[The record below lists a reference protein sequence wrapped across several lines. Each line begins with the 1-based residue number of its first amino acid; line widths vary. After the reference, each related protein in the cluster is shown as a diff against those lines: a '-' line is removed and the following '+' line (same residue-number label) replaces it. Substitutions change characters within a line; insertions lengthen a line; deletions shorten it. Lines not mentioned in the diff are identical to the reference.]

1 MMKFGN
7 ISLSDE
13 VISFHYDFNSK
24 FCKKGFRA
32 LSYYLSNFNNEQVV
46 MQKNCNK
53 LVSLQYGF
61 IRPQYM
67 INL

>member
-24 FCKKGFRA
+24 FCQKGFRA

-46 MQKNCNK
+46 MQKN
-53 LVSLQYGF
+53 L
-61 IRPQYM
+61 
-67 INL
+67 